1 MNRFLL
7 GAALSDESQNQWL
20 KIGVYL
26 FAERVEKDC
35 VGSTR
40 GRYLKFIAD

>member
-1 MNRFLL
+1 MNGFLL
-7 GAALSDESQNQWL
+7 GAALEDESQNDWL

-26 FAERVEKDC
+26 FVERAKKDC

-40 GRYLKFIAD
+40 GRYLKSMAN